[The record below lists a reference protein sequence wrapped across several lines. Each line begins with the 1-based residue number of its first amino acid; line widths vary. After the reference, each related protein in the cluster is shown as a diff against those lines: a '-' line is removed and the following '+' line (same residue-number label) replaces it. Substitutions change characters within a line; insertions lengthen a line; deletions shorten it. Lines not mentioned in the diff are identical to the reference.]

1 MELCT
6 TARVHCFD
14 GLCGELIY
22 LVLKPNRDEIAYIVV
37 QEPDPPQLERM
48 VPIELIARAT
58 SEDIFLDFSRQYLH
72 YLSPFRQAMFVAE
85 ENPAAARMGWE
96 GGGRL
101 SFSDSRFIPE
111 DSHDDMAE
119 GVAIHRRAVARTQ
132 DGLEVALANFIVDRD
147 TGRLTHLGLRT
158 VTGSHEHRYLIPIS
172 EVGYFSEG
180 EIGLKLTQRQMERL
194 PRALATAG

>member
-58 SEDIFLDFSRQYLH
+58 SQDIFLDFSKQYLH

-85 ENPAAARMGWE
+85 ETPVAAPTGWE
-96 GGGRL
+96 GGSGL
-101 SFSDSRFIPE
+101 PFSNSRFIPE
-111 DSHDDMAE
+111 GSHDDRAE
-119 GVAIHRRAVARTQ
+119 GIAIHRRAVARTK
-132 DGLEVALANFIVDRD
+132 DGLELALASLIVNRD
-147 TGRLTHLGLRT
+147 TGRLTHLGLRA
-158 VTGSHEHRYLIPIS
+158 VMRSREHRYLIPIS
-172 EVGYFSEG
+172 EVDYFSEA

-194 PRALATAG
+194 PRALASAA